1 MRVLI
6 TGGAGFLGRK
16 LTRALL
22 DRGSLDGRTIERIDV
37 FDAVPVETADPRVRA
52 TTGDVGDPA
61 VAAGLVTPETGFV
74 FHLAAVVS
82 AGAEADFDLGMRVN
96 LDGTRALLEAARA
109 AGGQA
114 AGGQAA
120 GGRPR
125 FLFASSV
132 AVFGGPMPDVIADG
146 TITTPQSS
154 YGTQKAIGELLVAD
168 YGRKGFVD
176 GRTLR
181 LPTVVVRPGRP
192 NKAASTFASSIIRE
206 PLNGEEAVCPV
217 APEQPMWLISPRRV
231 IEGLLHAAE
240 VPAADWGIGA
250 AVSLPGI
257 TCTVGGMV
265 AAMTAVAGPAPA
277 ARIRWQPDP
286 AIRAIVASWPARFA
300 PARGLALGFRADESM
315 EAIVRAFIEDEMG
328 GGPAG

>member
-1 MRVLI
+1 MRVVV

-16 LTRALL
+16 LAHALL
-22 DRGSLDGRTIERIDV
+22 ERGQIDGRRIERLAL
-37 FDAVPVETADPRVRA
+37 FDAVPLGPAEDPRIETLV
-52 TTGDVGDPA
+52 GDIGDPA
-61 VAAGLVTPETGFV
+61 TVAGLVTPDTGFV

-96 LDGTRALLEAARA
+96 LDGTRALLEACRA
-109 AGGQA
+109 AGGE
-114 AGGQAA
+114 
-120 GGRPR
+120 GRPIR

-132 AVFGGPMPDVIADG
+132 AVFGGAMPEVIRDD
-146 TITTPQSS
+146 TIPTPQSS

-181 LPTVVVRPGRP
+181 LPTVVVRPGKP

-206 PLNGEEAVCPV
+206 PLNGQEAVCPV
-217 APEQPMWLISPRRV
+217 PPEQAMWLISPRRV
-231 IEGLLHAAE
+231 VEGLIQAAE
-240 VPAADWGIGA
+240 LPASRWGLGA

-257 TCTVGGMV
+257 TCTVGEMV

-277 ARIRWQPDP
+277 TNIQWQPDT
-286 AIRAIVASWPARFA
+286 AIQAIVASWPARFD
-300 PARGLALGFRADESM
+300 PARGRALGFRPDDSM
-315 EAIVRAFIEDEMG
+315 EAIVRAFIEDEMDG
-328 GGPAG
+328 RPLGAG

>member
-37 FDAVPVETADPRVRA
+37 FDAVPVEAADPRVRA
-52 TTGDVGDPA
+52 TTGDIGDPA
-61 VAAGLVTPETGFV
+61 VAAGLVTPDTGFV

-96 LDGTRALLEAARA
+96 LDGTRALLEAARKT
-109 AGGQA
+109 GS
-114 AGGQAA
+114 
-120 GGRPR
+120 RPR

-217 APEQPMWLISPRRV
+217 APEQAMWLISPRRV

-265 AAMTAVAGPAPA
+265 AAMTAVAGPGPA
-277 ARIRWQPDP
+277 ALIRWQPDET
-286 AIRAIVASWPARFA
+286 IRAIVASWPARFA

-328 GGPAG
+328 RGPAR